1 MRTIWKGLAHE
12 LRNVKISHTLGLY
25 IPGLLFTSSHPLYA
39 HEAPLLVHCWIRMA
53 SEYSPRSRCSC
64 QFLDPWKR
72 WKRLGECTKNSK
84 FQIFQMWNLVL
95 KNISNITIITTS
107 IYPTMSAHSPNRP
120 QHWFINNT
128 NNRHHINT
136 NPPSNVTSV
145 DPPSNF
151 TSVEL
156 SLIAVADPRNT
167 TSSLA
172 PPPNHEQMHQ
182 THGDAYGGSQC
193 PIGTHS
199 RSNWT
204 SEKEWRSLI
213 VGALPPENQFISSSV
228 ILSIRII
235 SRCLF
240 WMKPSR

>member
-107 IYPTMSAHSPNRP
+107 IYPTMSAPSPNRP

-128 NNRHHINT
+128 NNRHHKK
-136 NPPSNVTSV
+136 V
-145 DPPSNF
+145 
-151 TSVEL
+151 
-156 SLIAVADPRNT
+156 R
-167 TSSLA
+167 SS
-172 PPPNHEQMHQ
+172 HQ
-182 THGDAYGGSQC
+182 NLWDGVSSICT
-193 PIGTHS
+193 
-199 RSNWT
+199 
-204 SEKEWRSLI
+204 EKGALI
-213 VGALPPENQFISSSV
+213 VTASLNMKVYHSS
-228 ILSIRII
+228 
-235 SRCLF
+235 
-240 WMKPSR
+240 